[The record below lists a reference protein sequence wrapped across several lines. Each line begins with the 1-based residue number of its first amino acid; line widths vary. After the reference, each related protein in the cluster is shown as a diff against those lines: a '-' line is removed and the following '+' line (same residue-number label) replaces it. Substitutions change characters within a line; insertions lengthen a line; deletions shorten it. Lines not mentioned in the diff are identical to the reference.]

1 VECQDVPAGG
11 VGYVELGA
19 GQVQIPNVWM
29 THVVDPFAVS
39 HLGLLPELFESFTPT
54 GQFADEF
61 E

>member
-1 VECQDVPAGG
+1 VECQDVLAGG
-11 VGYVELGA
+11 VGDVELGA

-29 THVVDPFAVS
+29 THVVDPFEVS